1 MSLKDYVVAN
11 QELMQ
16 FIKDRTPGNSR
27 EDMFYG
33 TLDFAAARFNT
44 ILLKLSQDEIKRFD
58 HRWEV
63 KECFDAIQK
72 FYKYTKKYCAGNFI
86 QKFFYGTILHGI
98 GTKEIPKIKKLH
110 QILDN

>member
-98 GTKEIPKIKKLH
+98 
-110 QILDN
+110 

>member
-44 ILLKLSQDEIKRFD
+44 ILLKLS
-58 HRWEV
+58 
-63 KECFDAIQK
+63 
-72 FYKYTKKYCAGNFI
+72 GN
-86 QKFFYGTILHGI
+86 LGI
-98 GTKEIPKIKKLH
+98 I
-110 QILDN
+110 

>member
-1 MSLKDYVVAN
+1 MNLKEYVIHN

-16 FIKDRTPGNSR
+16 KIKDRTPGDTK
-27 EDMFYG
+27 EDMLYG
-33 TLDFAAARFNT
+33 TLDFAVARFNT

-72 FYKYTKKYCAGNFI
+72 FFTYTKKYSAGNFI
-86 QKFFYGTILHGI
+86 QKFYYGTILHGI
-98 GTKEIPKIKKLH
+98 GTKQIPKIKKLH
-110 QILDN
+110 KILDN

>member
-86 QKFFYGTILHGI
+86 QKFFRKL
-98 GTKEIPKIKKLH
+98 TKIIDIYKFKIFA
-110 QILDN
+110 IVFF

>member
-1 MSLKDYVVAN
+1 MSLNDYVVAN

-86 QKFFYGTILHGI
+86 QKFYYGTILHGI
-98 GTKEIPKIKKLH
+98 GTKQIPKIKKLH
-110 QILDN
+110 KILDN